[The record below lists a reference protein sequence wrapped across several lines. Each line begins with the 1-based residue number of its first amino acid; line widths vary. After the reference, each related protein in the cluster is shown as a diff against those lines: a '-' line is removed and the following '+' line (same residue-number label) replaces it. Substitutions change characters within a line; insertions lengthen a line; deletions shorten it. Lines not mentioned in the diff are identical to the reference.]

1 MFDIAAEL
9 GTPIPPEGKRG
20 FRAGYVNG
28 EPMDLSPLVG
38 LPESMALAETI
49 ATLERNKASIEEE
62 NAATIDGIARM
73 TETVKEC
80 EIAMLLDADGRQE
93 LKDDL
98 KRAIS
103 MLETAKEM
111 HRGVLDR
118 IALADGEIARRMK
131 MLPAIRAQE
140 RQKIIEEVRE
150 RERPRLHEF
159 EEAAR
164 AALIEL
170 MVRKSLDVGGSPGL
184 IDFAKLADRLTI
196 ENPMRERAWN
206 RYVEL
211 VGVQPM

>member
-1 MFDIAAEL
+1 M
-9 GTPIPPEGKRG
+9 
-20 FRAGYVNG
+20 
-28 EPMDLSPLVG
+28 
-38 LPESMALAETI
+38 
-49 ATLERNKASIEEE
+49 
-62 NAATIDGIARM
+62 
-73 TETVKEC
+73 KEC
-80 EIAMLLDADGRQE
+80 EIALLLDDKNDPA

-118 IALADGEIARRMK
+118 IDLADGEIARRMK

-140 RQKIIEEVRE
+140 RQKIIEEARE

-170 MVRKSLDVGGSPGL
+170 IVRRSLDVGGSPGL

-196 ENPMRERAWN
+196 ELPHA
-206 RYVEL
+206 
-211 VGVQPM
+211 